1 MRDEDRARLVVL
13 VQALAAMYRQ
23 EATEAMFLAYEL
35 GLGDLPAPAIDRAFK
50 RAIRIGG
57 QFMPSPST
65 LREFAGEQPQE
76 MRALIA
82 WGAVKRAISQH
93 GAYMTVQFSDPAI
106 TAAVRLTG
114 GWQRLCG
121 LGGDELD
128 TWARKEFERA
138 YGELVAS
145 GVSVSLASPLPGI
158 FASHDQPDPDSVRVR
173 LVAVPVEP
181 AALAG
186 VDAPAQVGAV
196 QDLVAALV
204 GRNS

>member
-1 MRDEDRARLVVL
+1 MSEKDRLRLVRL
-13 VQALAAMYRQ
+13 VQALAAAYRQ
-23 EATEAMFLAYEL
+23 EATEAMFLSYEL
-35 GLGDLPAPAIDRAFK
+35 GLADLGVQALERAVE
-50 RAIRIGG
+50 RAIRMGG

-65 LREFAGEQPQE
+65 LRELAGEQTQE
-76 MRALIA
+76 MRSLIA
-82 WGAVKRAISQH
+82 WGAVKKAISQH

-121 LGGDELD
+121 LDGEELD

-138 YGELVAS
+138 YGELVAT

-158 FASHDQPDPDSVRVR
+158 FATHDRPDPDSVRVR

-196 QDLVAALV
+196 QDFVAALV
-204 GRNS
+204 EGNS